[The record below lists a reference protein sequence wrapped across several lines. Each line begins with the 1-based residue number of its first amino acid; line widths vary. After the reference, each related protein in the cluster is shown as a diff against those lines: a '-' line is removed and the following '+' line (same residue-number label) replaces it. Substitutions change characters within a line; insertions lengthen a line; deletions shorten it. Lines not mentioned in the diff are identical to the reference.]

1 MRLLTLIIALLLV
14 AIQYPLWLGKGGWM
28 RTWEL
33 ERLLAAQHEV
43 NAKLETRN
51 IALDA
56 EVRDLKS
63 GTDAIEERARFELG
77 MIREGEAFVQI
88 VDASSANA
96 QAPAP
101 APAPGAAATASR
113 ATAGAPAPAARPAA
127 ASQPRPSR

>member
-33 ERLLAAQHEV
+33 ERLLVAQHET
-43 NAKLETRN
+43 NEKLETRN

-77 MIREGEAFVQI
+77 MIREAEAFVQI
-88 VDASSANA
+88 VDASSVGA
-96 QAPAP
+96 QGSAPGVVGGA
-101 APAPGAAATASR
+101 GAAAA
-113 ATAGAPAPAARPAA
+113 AGSTARPP
-127 ASQPRPSR
+127 ASPRTNR